1 MKVNLDKPSQDELLV
16 ECQPGSEDAF
26 RELFKQ
32 YHKRVLRIAYR
43 LCGNIQEAEDV
54 TQEVFLKV
62 FKELNKFRKTA
73 SLFTWLYRITINLCL
88 DKRRK
93 RQRREKYRVNTDLNS
108 ENILSEKAPSDEG
121 MQTLDHQIWQDE
133 IQNLLQTALSQI
145 KPKLRTVIVLKDIEG
160 LTYGEVAQVVE
171 CSEGTISSRLNRGRK
186 QLKELLSK
194 MGVDEKYFQER

>member
-1 MKVNLDKPSQDELLV
+1 MKVNLDKSSQDELLV
-16 ECQPGSEDAF
+16 ECQQGSEDAF

-32 YHKRVLRIAYR
+32 YHERVLHIACR
-43 LCGNIQEAEDV
+43 MCGNIQEAEDV
-54 TQEVFLKV
+54 TQEVFLNV
-62 FKELNKFRKTA
+62 FKELNKFREAA

-93 RQRREKYRVNTDLNS
+93 RQRREKYQVNTDLNS
-108 ENILSEKAPSDEG
+108 ENTLSEKANSDEG
-121 MQTLDHQIWQDE
+121 MQTWDHQIWQDE

-186 QLKELLSK
+186 QFKKLLSK

>member
-16 ECQPGSEDAF
+16 GCQQDSEDAF
-26 RELFKQ
+26 RELFDQ
-32 YHKRVLRIAYR
+32 YHKRVLHIACR
-43 LCGNIQEAEDV
+43 MCGNIQEAEDV
-54 TQEVFLKV
+54 TQEVFLNV
-62 FKELNKFRKTA
+62 FKELNKFREAA
-73 SLFTWLYRITINLCL
+73 SFFTWLYRITINLCL

-93 RQRREKYRVNTDLNS
+93 RQRREKYHVNTDLIS
-108 ENILSEKAPSDEG
+108 ENALSEEANSDEG
-121 MQTLDHQIWQDE
+121 MQTLDRQIWQDE

-145 KPKLRTVIVLKDIEG
+145 KPKLSTVIVLKDIEG

-186 QLKELLSK
+186 QLKELFSK